1 MCQTIAAKPG
11 SPVGQFRECRS
22 GCVVEKV
29 VVDQFGRG
37 IPRFLLKADAGQH
50 GPGLEVGRRIL
61 GNHLLEQLY
70 GSLWVVSPASRSL
83 FDQRMR
89 ICRPEPPPAAACGN
103 CHERDAQ
110 SQCQPS
116 SQPRGGGCFTGHH
129 VFRRRLVG
137 ACGCVLEA
145 AHGSAHCGVRSAPAS
160 RPERRQPGC
169 RQPEAGHA
177 GRTGKS
183 SLRRS

>member
-83 FDQRMR
+83 FRSANADLSTR
-89 ICRPEPPPAAACGN
+89 ATT
-103 CHERDAQ
+103 
-110 SQCQPS
+110 S
-116 SQPRGGGCFTGHH
+116 
-129 VFRRRLVG
+129 RRL
-137 ACGCVLEA
+137 
-145 AHGSAHCGVRSAPAS
+145 
-160 RPERRQPGC
+160 RQLP
-169 RQPEAGHA
+169 RA
-177 GRTGKS
+177 
-183 SLRRS
+183 